1 MMTLSLRFSFI
12 IALMVIFLGTVTVIH
27 DQLLRG
33 ADEDEDQSKYANCET
48 WYDSE
53 VQNYTRIGQCI
64 VTELFESTIQNGT
77 LVEFYIHELMSN
89 YP

>member
-12 IALMVIFLGTVTVIH
+12 IALMRNGLFFLGTVTVIH

-33 ADEDEDQSKYANCET
+33 ADEDEDQSKYANGKT

-53 VQNYTRIGQCI
+53 VQNYTRIGQYLKHRNRIIRVIYSYWSPCGI
-64 VTELFESTIQNGT
+64 L
-77 LVEFYIHELMSN
+77 H
-89 YP
+89 P